1 MKFDEGVWDPREG
14 IDVKNAIEVFS
25 YSTHQDASSTSIKN
39 EPDAEPHVRAICTTK
54 HIRQRGDMINHPTI
68 TVTVT
73 SPAPGI
79 IGIEAV
85 HFQGKSPY
93 KERYAEQ
100 FPRAEGDR
108 IPNGHGPTKHNV
120 KVTECKDSVT
130 LITAGGHASATID
143 TRPDSLRVD
152 IRDASGRSI
161 TNLGQHSIAWIVN
174 KVATPLLAVKQN
186 AIQTVNDPYYRPPST
201 FRQGYMNFALAVQP
215 GEKIYGLGE
224 RFGPFIKNG
233 QVVESSNDDGGTS
246 TDAGEHRL
254 QNVADTK
261 HTSPFPST
269 CPTVIT
275 VYWSTLSST
284 LASRFSPTG

>member
-25 YSTHQDASSTSIKN
+25 YSTHHDASSTSIKN

-73 SPAPGI
+73 SPAAGI

-100 FPRAEGDR
+100 FPRAESDKLA
-108 IPNGHGPTKHNV
+108 NGHGKADA
-120 KVTECKDSVT
+120 KVTEGKDSVT
-130 LITAGGHASATID
+130 LTTASGLASATID
-143 TRPDSLRVD
+143 TRPHNLRVD
-152 IRDASGRSI
+152 IRDASGKSI
-161 TNLGQHSIAWIVN
+161 TNLGQNSIAWIVN
-174 KVATPLLAVKQN
+174 KVATPHLAVKQN
-186 AIQTVNDPYYRPPST
+186 AIQTVNDPYYRAPST
-201 FRQGYMNFALAVQP
+201 FRQAYMNLAMAVQP

-246 TDAGEHRL
+246 TDAGERTFAGMRL
-254 QNVADTK
+254 TPSVQIHSLLRVQPQLWR
-261 HTSPFPST
+261 TSRHFRARQ
-269 CPTVIT
+269 
-275 VYWSTLSST
+275 L
-284 LASRFSPTG
+284 